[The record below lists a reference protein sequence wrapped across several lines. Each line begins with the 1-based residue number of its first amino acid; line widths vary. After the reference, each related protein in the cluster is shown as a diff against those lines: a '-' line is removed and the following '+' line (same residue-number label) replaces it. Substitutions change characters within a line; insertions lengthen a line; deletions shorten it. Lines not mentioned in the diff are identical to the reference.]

1 MSFKPSDLV
10 VEEADGEDVLVLRHP
25 VRHGQVSQRVAQQQ
39 HVGPTLQLS
48 EAGCT
53 CEGALPLVEG
63 VDELTFEGSQDPLKN
78 TRELSDEVAKWE
90 NVNATLK

>member
-1 MSFKPSDLV
+1 MRFKPSDLV
-10 VEEADGEDVLVLRHP
+10 VEEADGEDVLVLRHA

-63 VDELTFEGSQDPLKN
+63 VDELAFKGLQDPLKKIEDSSQM
-78 TRELSDEVAKWE
+78 RSQ
-90 NVNATLK
+90 NVKISVQL

>member
-1 MSFKPSDLV
+1 MSYKPSDLV
-10 VEEADGEDVLVLRHP
+10 VEEADGEDVLVLGHP

-63 VDELTFEGSQDPLKN
+63 VDELAFEGSQDPLKN
-78 TRELSDEVAKWE
+78 TRQL
-90 NVNATLK
+90 